1 MRWNV
6 TDSLCESRNSWRE
19 LPTLASA
26 RRRPAMEGWQTQ
38 LVAAPAMEVAS
49 RLQLTVLLP
58 AYNEEQAIGSV
69 LEEIVEALSAESSGH
84 TPYAVTG
91 LGVGYSTSSAPTT
104 FDYEILVVDDAS
116 TD

>member
-38 LVAAPAMEVAS
+38 LVAAPAVEVAS

-58 AYNEEQAIGSV
+58 AYNEEQAIGGV
-69 LEEIVEALSAESSGH
+69 LEEIVEALSESRHLAPPDDSHLAPRDG
-84 TPYAVTG
+84 
-91 LGVGYSTSSAPTT
+91 SARGARRLLW
-104 FDYEILVVDDAS
+104 DYEILVVDDAS
-116 TD
+116 T